1 MKEILHLCLNEDRIY
16 EVTDL
21 STKKIILD
29 MLRLKLTKNR
39 KYVVIDHLVY
49 LMGTLVNRVGKTIN
63 LSFELQ
69 IIIPKVIAGNA
80 FQILRM
86 SFNTIFIIILTL
98 TAKAIAT
105 CVILLIILN
114 LKLNYIRQISCSTE
128 VFRLKRSEQEIVLV
142 PDQISP
148 ETRMLVRK
156 NSDSIIG
163 VPNSQHYSNINDW
176 LKMGRDDNS
185 IRSAQP
191 EFKVK
196 QMVEKKVKWIPLNE
210 RTKTLKDL
218 KRYYDSEHYKKLN
231 RLIEKDKQAWR
242 DRIKEVGK
250 TFEDESIDD

>member
-1 MKEILHLCLNEDRIY
+1 
-16 EVTDL
+16 
-21 STKKIILD
+21 
-29 MLRLKLTKNR
+29 
-39 KYVVIDHLVY
+39 
-49 LMGTLVNRVGKTIN
+49 
-63 LSFELQ
+63 
-69 IIIPKVIAGNA
+69 
-80 FQILRM
+80 
-86 SFNTIFIIILTL
+86 
-98 TAKAIAT
+98 
-105 CVILLIILN
+105 
-114 LKLNYIRQISCSTE
+114 
-128 VFRLKRSEQEIVLV
+128 
-142 PDQISP
+142 
-148 ETRMLVRK
+148 MLVRK